1 MATPQELQRLI
12 QELESKINNLAP
24 NNAGFRQML
33 DSLRQSANNSS
44 QLNDNL
50 AAAQTLLSSVN
61 KEIDELN
68 DQLGYTFKSFQSII
82 NELTSGQT
90 NISNINKGVKS
101 LTDTAQ
107 KLVNR
112 QSEYGKLTSKELLK
126 LQKQTHLTF
135 ENLRA
140 EREVLEARINSG
152 TLSAQQQI
160 LEEKRRTELDGI
172 LQANIGLEQSLK
184 RQVEYAVQEQEA
196 VEESLGLTGNLI
208 KAVADLPGGSLSK
221 FLNVQEATEEMEA
234 FSAELIKSVKN
245 SDQFKGAFA
254 AIQSQLD
261 VEKDDIAEIDER
273 LKDVTLTDNERL
285 QLLAVRQAKEGVI
298 NDLVAKQARLNKE
311 ATLAANNFIG
321 KLLIGTK
328 GLVTLVKGFQKALF
342 DPATIFTFLV
352 KSAGEINTQTVGLQK
367 SLGVSAKEAKSIRSS
382 FAASAAFQEDTFYNT
397 ERLVKAQM
405 AFVDALGFSGRISAD
420 NAKTFAALTERLG
433 IAADEAAKLQF
444 YSEATGVDFARQKLD
459 SYQTT
464 SQIESQYG
472 IHLNQK
478 KVMSDVAKSSAYTL
492 TQFGGSVTAL
502 TRATAEAQALGTS
515 IEKINRSAE
524 QLLNFESSIQSEL
537 EAEVLT
543 GRQINLEQARYYA
556 LVNDTESL
564 MGELNREIGTFSDF
578 QGMNRIQQDA
588 FAKSLGMSVDD
599 LSQMLLME
607 QYRGQTYEQITAQAG
622 EDVAKRVEALTVQER
637 FNDAITKLQG
647 MLADLVAGPLGT
659 MAEMF
664 STIFGSTTGMF
675 AIMGALVAG
684 PLVKAVKLARTLRAL
699 SFAEAIAKITAANA
713 WMGPAGI
720 AVAGAAIA
728 GLTAL
733 TAKYA
738 FGDDVQMKPGYGKRA
753 ILSPEGSIF
762 LNDKDTIIAGTN
774 LGGGGGRGGNS
785 ASDETPNLLKQL
797 IRVVSTGNTINLDGQ
812 AVGKALTMGS
822 FSTSG

>member
-44 QLNDNL
+44 QLNQNL
-50 AAAQTLLSSVN
+50 DAARQLLISVN

-101 LTDTAQ
+101 LTETAQ

-140 EREVLEARINSG
+140 ERDVLEARIRSG
-152 TLSAQQQI
+152 TLSAQQQV
-160 LEEKRRTELDGI
+160 LEEKRRVELDGI

-245 SDQFKGAFA
+245 SDQFKNAFA

-273 LKDVTLTDNERL
+273 LKNAALTDSERL

-298 NDLVAKQARLNKE
+298 NDLVEKQAQLNKE

-352 KSAGEINTQTVGLQK
+352 KSAGDINTQTVGLQK
-367 SLGVSAKEAKSIRSS
+367 SLGVSAKEARSIRSS

-405 AFVDALGFSGRISAD
+405 AFVEALGFSGRISAD

-444 YSEATGVDFARQKLD
+444 YSEATGVDFAQQKLD

-478 KVMSDVAKSSAYTL
+478 KIMSAVANSSAYTL
-492 TQFGGSVTAL
+492 TQFRGSVTAL
-502 TRATAEAQALGTS
+502 TRATAEAQALGTT
-515 IEKINRSAE
+515 IEKINHSAE

-556 LVNDTESL
+556 LTNDTKSL
-564 MGELNREIGTFSDF
+564 MGELNREIGTFSEF

-588 FAKSLGMSVDD
+588 FARSLGMSVDD

-622 EDVAKRVEALTVQER
+622 EDVAKRVEALTTQER
-637 FNDAITKLQG
+637 FNDAITKLQSIV
-647 MLADLVAGPLGT
+647 ADLVAGPLGT
-659 MAEMF
+659 MAELF
-664 STIFGSTTGMF
+664 SSILGSTTGMF
-675 AIMGALVAG
+675 TIMGALVAG
-684 PLVKAVKLARTLRAL
+684 PLVKAVKFARTLRAL

-728 GLTAL
+728 GLSAL

-738 FGDDVQMKPGYGKRA
+738 FGDDVQMRPGYGQRV
-753 ILSPEGSIF
+753 ILSPEGSIA

-774 LGGGGGRGGNS
+774 LGGGGGRGNS

-797 IRVVSTGNTINLDGQ
+797 IRVVSSGNTINIDGQ

-822 FSTSG
+822 FSTSS